1 MDVTVSLVLK
11 AALAIFVT
19 MMALVSLVF
28 FIVVISAVIGDKKER
43 KLQKQK
49 DADIPCLKCQYFDS
63 ESHACLKEDKYANS
77 SHA

>member
-28 FIVVISAVIGDKKER
+28 FIVVISAVIGDKREK

-49 DADIPCLKCQYFDS
+49 NLDCLCLTCYYFDS
-63 ESHACLKEDKYANS
+63 ESHACLKEDNYANS
-77 SHA
+77 NYA